1 MRCDSTRGRLRPS
14 SLRVLLAAAD
24 RSLRERLRVLFR
36 DDDRF
41 MVVDG
46 GGDAVRQVIQSQPT
60 VLVVDVSGRAA
71 LHDRADAGADPP
83 ATVAPNA
90 LLTRREAQI
99 VSAVVAASSN
109 KDIAAQFG
117 ITETTVKHHLSNIFD
132 KVGVSS
138 RLELAIF
145 AQHHGL
151 GQTESAVRRRRT
163 RRSTRDRRA
172 ILNAA
177 FLPPAI

>member
-14 SLRVLLAAAD
+14 LRVLLAAAD
-24 RSLRERLRVLFR
+24 RSIRERLRALFR

-46 GGDAVRQVIQSQPT
+46 GGDAVRQVIQSQPS
-60 VLVVDVSGRAA
+60 VLVVDVSGRAVA
-71 LHDRADAGADPP
+71 NDRADAGADPP
-83 ATVAPNA
+83 PNA

-151 GQTESAVRRRRT
+151 GQTESVVRRRRT

-177 FLPPAI
+177 FPPPAI